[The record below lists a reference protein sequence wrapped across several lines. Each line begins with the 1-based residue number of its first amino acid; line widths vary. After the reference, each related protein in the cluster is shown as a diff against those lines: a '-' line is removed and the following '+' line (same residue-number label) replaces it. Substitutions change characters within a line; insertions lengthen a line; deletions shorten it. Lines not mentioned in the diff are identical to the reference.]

1 MKFWKSGR
9 RKVFAVNIDSHAQDA
24 HGGSTN
30 KKRKRPL
37 ESIDEDHETEA
48 MFTELKEDIHEIK
61 ETICDI
67 LQVSSF
73 QKVPVGLQRVLVDAF
88 ECKIC
93 TQLSQPPVVIMKC
106 CKVIL
111 GCSNCCKEW
120 FHGEDAMTKLCPLRR
135 AVKDC
140 LLKHAFLRLNC
151 NPLFTIKDTPLYCPQ
166 SYPEHFRSLDANIR
180 YNTYIIYYY

>member
-9 RKVFAVNIDSHAQDA
+9 RKVFAVNIDSNAQDA
-24 HGGSTN
+24 RGGSTN

-37 ESIDEDHETEA
+37 ESIDEDHETQA
-48 MFTELKEDIHEIK
+48 MFTELREDVHEIK

-88 ECKIC
+88 KCKIC
-93 TQLSQPPVVIMKC
+93 TQLSQPPIVIMKC

-120 FHGEDAMTKLCPLRR
+120 FHGEDALTKFCPLCR
-135 AVKDC
+135 AERGYSEVMTLRGLDD
-140 LLKHAFLRLNC
+140 LLVTLRQLWEHND
-151 NPLFTIKDTPLYCPQ
+151 LEASQAIVSEAPQ
-166 SYPEHFRSLDANIR
+166 
-180 YNTYIIYYY
+180 